1 MCLILLAHRASPD
14 YPLIIAANRDE
25 FYARPTAP
33 ASFWDD
39 APHVLAGRDLEAGG
53 SWLGVTRSGRW
64 AALTNYRDPPMP
76 KPGRASRGALVADY
90 LRGDAT
96 PADYLAEVATEAE
109 RYDGFNLLVGDLHS
123 AHYFGNRSDAAPR
136 ALESGLYGLSNHL
149 LDTAWPKVERG
160 RRMLGEM
167 LEAGAPTPEAL
178 LDILYDTEIA
188 PLHALPDTGI
198 DAQLERALSASFIA
212 MPTYGTRA
220 STALIVDDA
229 GNATFVERA
238 FLPGPTVAGEVRFDV
253 ALATVDFEGR
263 RTTIRSHSAHR
274 PP

>member
-1 MCLILLAHRASPD
+1 MCLILLAHRAHPG

-64 AALTNYRDPPMP
+64 AALTNYRDPPTP

-90 LRGDAT
+90 LRGDAS
-96 PADYLAEVATEAE
+96 PADYIVSVAVDGE
-109 RYDGFNLLVGDLHS
+109 RYDGFNLLVGDLHN
-123 AHYFGNRSDAAPR
+123 AHYFGNRGDVAPR
-136 ALESGLYGLSNHL
+136 ALEPGLYGLSNHL

-212 MPTYGTRA
+212 TPTYGTRA

-253 ALATVDFEGR
+253 TVAT
-263 RTTIRSHSAHR
+263 TTS
-274 PP
+274 